1 MVQAKCLAN
10 ALLHW
15 APWFSLLS
23 ISWLVPSVAFQMVQI
38 RTRMIQAGRSAGG
51 QVLGAQLTSKLGQT
65 AQNLVWCSTKR
76 LQGWRAR
83 KRSGL
88 PATVLNHFSCSFI
101 SSSVSQAAVS
111 DFDISSFCFAP
122 LRRVWLCPP
131 CNLYPQ
137 GSWKQQ
143 WDALCLLLSVLNKQN
158 SLSPPPYM
166 TRSNPNH
173 LGGSLL
179 DPHHLSASLLSW
191 DTQNGTRYSRCDS
204 TSAT

>member
-38 RTRMIQAGRSAGG
+38 RTRMIQAGRSTGG

-88 PATVLNHFSCSFI
+88 ITSAAASYPAAFPKLQFLTLTSHPFALHLWEESGSVLPATFTPKGAESSNEMLSAFCSLCWTNKTP
-101 SSSVSQAAVS
+101 S
-111 DFDISSFCFAP
+111 AP
-122 LRRVWLCPP
+122 LRTWHGPIPTTLVDLCWTPTICQHP
-131 CNLYPQ
+131 SCPGIPKMGHATPGVTPQ
-137 GSWKQQ
+137 
-143 WDALCLLLSVLNKQN
+143 V
-158 SLSPPPYM
+158 
-166 TRSNPNH
+166 
-173 LGGSLL
+173 
-179 DPHHLSASLLSW
+179 PH
-191 DTQNGTRYSRCDS
+191 RKE
-204 TSAT
+204 